1 MMYKKALRS
10 CMAVRE
16 SRLTMNYDLLGLSEI
31 LTAVSIFGALSFF
44 GWYFANRQEVSD
56 DNTRMFR

>member
-1 MMYKKALRS
+1 MVYKKVLRS
-10 CMAVRE
+10 CMAAHE

-31 LTAVSIFGALSFF
+31 LTAVSIFGVLSFF
-44 GWYFANRQEVSD
+44 GWFYANRQDVSD

>member
-1 MMYKKALRS
+1 
-10 CMAVRE
+10 MAVHE
-16 SRLTMNYDLLGLSEI
+16 SRLSMNYDLLGLSEI
-31 LTAVSIFGALSFF
+31 LTAVSIFGVLSFF